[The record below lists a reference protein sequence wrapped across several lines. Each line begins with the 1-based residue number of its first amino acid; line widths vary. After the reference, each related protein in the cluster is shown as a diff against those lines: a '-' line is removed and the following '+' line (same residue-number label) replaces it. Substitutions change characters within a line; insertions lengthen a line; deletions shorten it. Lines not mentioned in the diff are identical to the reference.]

1 MKGVILA
8 GGRGERLYPLTRTTA
23 KCLLPVCGKPMIYY
37 PILSLLKAGV
47 NDLLLVTDSHF
58 AKNFMI
64 ALDNQE
70 QSEIRHLS
78 FAIQK
83 EPLGIADALRY
94 AESFAEGQSIAVM
107 LGDNIFEDSLADFIE
122 RFDRQK
128 TGARI
133 LLKEVPDPERFGIA
147 EFDMNR
153 ITGISEKPKSPKT
166 NFAVTG
172 IYLYDDEVFDIIR
185 SLKPSSRGEFEITDV
200 NNEYIKR
207 GIMEFDFLSGWW
219 LDMGTPDSIAQAESL
234 IPFYDKWDTGGASK
248 KSKML
253 VRETG

>member
-1 MKGVILA
+1 
-8 GGRGERLYPLTRTTA
+8 
-23 KCLLPVCGKPMIYY
+23 
-37 PILSLLKAGV
+37 
-47 NDLLLVTDSHF
+47 
-58 AKNFMI
+58 
-64 ALDNQE
+64 
-70 QSEIRHLS
+70 
-78 FAIQK
+78 
-83 EPLGIADALRY
+83 LGIADALRY

-107 LGDNIFEDSLADFIE
+107 LGDNIFEDSLVDFIE